1 VRRLEVQV
9 AHVRPV
15 DAAGAATDALQVMA
29 RNLDAKAIEIVG
41 CAVVLPLGLRIRSA
55 PPRLAYPFLLE
66 PGAHCSDR
74 FDCRA
79 IARLAREAGY
89 SGRVEL
95 VALFLEVGDFNESLL
110 GRVGRLPAPLA
121 SAVGIDHRSG
131 PFAFDID
138 RWSRSDRGLGRD
150 VDYGIGG

>member
-9 AHVRPV
+9 AHVRPL
-15 DAAGAATDALQVMA
+15 DAAGAATDALQVTA

-66 PGAHCSDR
+66 AGAQCSDR

-95 VALFLEVGDFNESLL
+95 VALFLEVGDFNQSLL

-138 RWSRSDRGLGRD
+138 RWSRRD
-150 VDYGIGG
+150 PAVGGDVGEASA